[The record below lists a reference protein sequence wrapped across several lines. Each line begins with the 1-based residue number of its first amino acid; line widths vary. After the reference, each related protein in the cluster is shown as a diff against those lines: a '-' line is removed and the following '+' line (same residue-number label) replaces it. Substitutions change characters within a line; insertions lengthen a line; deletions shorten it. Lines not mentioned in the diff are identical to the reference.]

1 MPLRRAG
8 TVPSTMFVAAPAL
21 QRTASRRATRC
32 AASGERSRALLL
44 KLAGLA
50 EAPEILRRDGFQRI
64 RGDAETLQGQSR
76 GARGIGYDV
85 VDAQQFDL
93 VRRKP
98 QRARG
103 ELQEKRLQPGE
114 P

>member
-1 MPLRRAG
+1 MLRHVASGRRLPLNKSRWLWVPAFAG
-8 TVPSTMFVAAPAL
+8 TTW
-21 QRTASRRATRC
+21 
-32 AASGERSRALLL
+32 GRSRALLL

-64 RGDAETLQGQSR
+64 RGDAETLQRQSR
-76 GARGIGYDV
+76 GACRSGHDV
-85 VDAQQFDL
+85 VAAQQLDL
-93 VRRKP
+93 IRRQP